1 MNPDSSVISIVP
13 VYPVNT
19 IIGVIYL
26 SPLLKVFLSPLL
38 RPLLKVVMSEIE
50 LVWGI
55 QKALLSI
62 VPVYPVNTIIGG
74 ISLSPLLKVFL
85 SPLLCLPLKVV
96 LSEIE
101 LVW

>member
-1 MNPDSSVISIVP
+1 MVNPDNSVISIVP

-26 SPLLKVFLSPLL
+26 SPLLK
-38 RPLLKVVMSEIE
+38 
-50 LVWGI
+50 
-55 QKALLSI
+55 AL
-62 VPVYPVNTIIGG
+62 
-74 ISLSPLLKVFL
+74 L

>member
-1 MNPDSSVISIVP
+1 M
-13 VYPVNT
+13 YPVNT

-62 VPVYPVNTIIGG
+62 VPV
-74 ISLSPLLKVFL
+74 
-85 SPLLCLPLKVV
+85 
-96 LSEIE
+96 
-101 LVW
+101 

>member
-1 MNPDSSVISIVP
+1 MNLSISSVEGIVISVIMSAVESCAVGDRVGLVNPDNSVISIVP

-26 SPLLKVFLSPLL
+26 SPLLK
-38 RPLLKVVMSEIE
+38 
-50 LVWGI
+50 
-55 QKALLSI
+55 AL
-62 VPVYPVNTIIGG
+62 
-74 ISLSPLLKVFL
+74 L

-101 LVW
+101 LVL

>member
-19 IIGVIYL
+19 IIGGISL
-26 SPLLKVFLSPLL
+26 SPQFKVFFSPLL

-55 QKALLSI
+55 KKALLSI
-62 VPVYPVNTIIGG
+62 VPV
-74 ISLSPLLKVFL
+74 
-85 SPLLCLPLKVV
+85 
-96 LSEIE
+96 
-101 LVW
+101 